1 MEVLGLGASAALL
14 AFLVKALADLLLRQ
28 NKTISNHIQHSTEIL
43 TKLNGTIDRNTD
55 ALNRLEGKSDGNND

>member
-14 AFLVKALADLLLRQ
+14 GFLVKAVVDLMRWQ

-43 TKLNGTIDRNTD
+43 TKLDGTIERNTD
-55 ALNRLEGKSDGNND
+55 ALNRLSERHNGDNN